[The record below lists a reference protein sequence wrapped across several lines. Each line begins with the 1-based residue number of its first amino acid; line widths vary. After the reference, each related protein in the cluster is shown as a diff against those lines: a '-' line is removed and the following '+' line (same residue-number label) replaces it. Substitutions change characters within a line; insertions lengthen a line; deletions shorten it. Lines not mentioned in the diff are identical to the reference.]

1 MERRFETPGTPII
14 EVRLPAGRVEISTY
28 EGPETIVQLVA
39 LRDNAASH
47 KAVEHARVELRKS
60 GGDDLVLIDVRERS
74 SFLSFSMGAEVEV
87 RVQAPAGSRLKTS
100 LASANLVGQG
110 SFGSIEAHL
119 ASGDLSVDE
128 VTGGAKVRSASGD
141 VRITSVGGEL
151 SFHSASGDAEVG
163 RVDGS
168 ATARTA
174 SGDVRLGVASSS
186 VTVDTASGDVRLGP
200 VSSGRVSMRSA
211 SGDIEVC
218 IARGARA
225 YVDAKSMS
233 GDVSSELDV
242 EDAAPGES
250 AVDLK
255 ATSMSGDIRIRSD
268 RENSGT
274 LASDPGSSSFGPIL
288 A

>member
-14 EVRLPAGRVEISTY
+14 EVRLPAGRAEISTY
-28 EGPETIVQLVA
+28 EGTETIVQLEA

-47 KAVEHARVELRKS
+47 KAVEQARVEFRKS
-60 GGDDLVLIDVRERS
+60 DGDDLVLVDVRDRS
-74 SFLSFSMGAEVEV
+74 SFLPFSMGAEVEV

-110 SFGSIEAHL
+110 SFGSLEAHL
-119 ASGDLSVDE
+119 ASGDLSVNE
-128 VTGGAKVRSASGD
+128 VTGGAQVHSASGD
-141 VRITSVGGEL
+141 VRITSVGGDL
-151 SFHSASGDAEVG
+151 SVHSASGDADVA

-174 SGDVRLGVASSS
+174 SGDVRLGAASSS
-186 VTVDTASGDVRLGP
+186 VTVDTASGDVRLGS
-200 VSSGRVSMRSA
+200 VSSGRVSIRSA
-211 SGDIEVC
+211 SGDLEVG

-225 YVDAKSMS
+225 YVDAKSVS
-233 GDVSSELDV
+233 GDVSSELHI
-242 EDAAPGES
+242 EDAAPGGS
-250 AVDLK
+250 SVDLK

-274 LASDPGSSSFGPIL
+274 LASDPGSSSFGPIF